1 MIAKQ
6 PRQQPLNSSVLPLA
20 HVALPYLSVHVF
32 AVGPVA
38 CLEILGQRN
47 NLDRGRHAHQSTPA
61 FPHRRSP
68 YNRSMGRIHV
78 LSDQVANQIA
88 AGEVV
93 ERPASVVKELLE
105 NAIDAG
111 ATRIRV
117 EVEAGGRK
125 LIRIVDNGCGM
136 VRDDALLAFERHA
149 TSKLRSSD
157 DLLAIATL
165 GFRGEALPSI
175 ASVAR
180 VELDTR
186 AAEEE
191 AGTTIAISGG
201 KMLRVEAAGLPHG
214 TTIAVRDLF
223 FNTPARRKFLK
234 SEPTELAHIAALVTH
249 YALAHP
255 TRHFELHTATQALL
269 VAPAVA
275 DAGERLFQIFGAEVA
290 GLMLH
295 TAAEM
300 DFTRA
305 GLPEPPPWRRDEDYE
320 PSQPGFLRVTGFVSK
335 PELQRLNRN
344 SMYVFVNHRLVRDK
358 LVIHALTEA
367 YRNVIAP
374 TSFPV
379 VLLFVEMP
387 PAEVDVNVHPAK
399 TEVRFRQPSFVH
411 DFIRDTVR
419 TTLMKTRPAASF
431 ASALSGTP
439 YQGASASLLLDVSPL
454 PAGPEA
460 PFFDPRPGAA
470 QGFSEGNESEAEH
483 FELKPVPTPESPGRL
498 DFNQQSIPVGYP
510 TDYGDRRVIEE
521 PSLYSLST
529 LKPLG
534 QLRDSF
540 ILAVNEEGLWIVD
553 QHVAHERVLFEKI
566 LRERHTE
573 QVQRQ
578 RLLMP
583 LLIDLLP
590 AQMVAFARLAAELE
604 RNGFEAE
611 PFGPRTLAVKAAPV
625 GLEGRELEQ
634 MLEDV
639 LSGEDRMGQTEN
651 AETRRRRIAASIACH
666 AAVKINMPLDR
677 AKIEWLLAELGKTE
691 HPTSCP
697 HGRPIALRYSHKEI
711 ERAFQR
717 T

>member
-1 MIAKQ
+1 
-6 PRQQPLNSSVLPLA
+6 
-20 HVALPYLSVHVF
+20 
-32 AVGPVA
+32 
-38 CLEILGQRN
+38 
-47 NLDRGRHAHQSTPA
+47 
-61 FPHRRSP
+61 
-68 YNRSMGRIHV
+68 MGRIRI

-105 NAIDAG
+105 NSIDAG

-117 EVEAGGRK
+117 EVEGGGRK
-125 LIRIVDNGCGM
+125 LIRIVDNGHGM
-136 VRDDALLAFERHA
+136 GRDDALLAFERHA
-149 TSKLRSSD
+149 TSKLRTSD
-157 DLLAIATL
+157 DLLSIATL

-180 VELDTR
+180 LLLETR
-186 AAEEE
+186 APEDE
-191 AGTTIAISGG
+191 AGTLIEIAGGNILRVEDAGLPPGTTIAI
-201 KMLRVEAAGLPHG
+201 
-214 TTIAVRDLF
+214 RDLF
-223 FNTPARRKFLK
+223 YNTPARRKFLK
-234 SEPTELAHIAALVTH
+234 SESTELSHIAALVTH

-255 TRHFELHTATQALL
+255 TRHFELHSATQALL

-275 DAGERLFQIFGAEVA
+275 NAGERLYQIFGRETAS
-290 GLMLH
+290 LMLQ

-305 GLPEPPPWRRDEDYE
+305 GLPEPPPWKREEDY
-320 PSQPGFLRVTGFVSK
+320 QPPDPGYLRITGFVAK
-335 PELQRLNRN
+335 PELQKLNRN
-344 SMYVFVNHRLVRDK
+344 SIYVFVNHRLIRDR
-358 LVIHALTEA
+358 LVLHALTEA
-367 YRNVIAP
+367 YRNVIPP

-379 VLLFVEMP
+379 VLLFLEMP
-387 PAEVDVNVHPAK
+387 PQEVDVNVHPAK
-399 TEVRFRQPSFVH
+399 TEVRFRQPTFVH

-419 TTLMKTRPAASF
+419 TTLMNARPAASF
-431 ASALSGTP
+431 ADALSGAP
-439 YQGASASLLLDVSPL
+439 YAGASASLLLDVSPMPGPPSDAVLHPQLNLDGRPMPLGAL
-454 PAGPEA
+454 PE
-460 PFFDPRPGAA
+460 
-470 QGFSEGNESEAEH
+470 SEGAPSFSDAESFTLNSA
-483 FELKPVPTPESPGRL
+483 PVQTSPGNL
-498 DFNQQSIPVGYP
+498 SFDAAPIPVGYTQQRVVDNP
-510 TDYGDRRVIEE
+510 T
-521 PSLYSLST
+521 LYSLST

-566 LRERHTE
+566 MRERDTE

-590 AQMVAFARLAAELE
+590 AQMVSFARIAEELE

-611 PFGPRTLAVKAAPV
+611 PFGPRTLAVKSAPV
-625 GLEGRELEQ
+625 GLEGQELQQ

-639 LSGEDRMGQTEN
+639 LAVDEREQQSEN
-651 AETRRRRIAASIACH
+651 ADTRRRRIAASMACH
-666 AAVKINMPLDR
+666 AAVKINMPLER
-677 AKIEWLLAELGKTE
+677 EKIEWLLSELGKTQY
-691 HPTSCP
+691 PTSCP

-717 T
+717 I